1 MFEND
6 IRNTW
11 KIMKEIIGKKKRN
24 NETLPKHLIVDKTE
38 THDAKSFAEKLN
50 KFLVNIGA
58 NLANKTPQCHLT
70 SKPYLRAVNIT
81 LNNTVSSED
90 EFEKEF
96 KSLKKNK
103 APGHDGLD
111 LNIITSAY
119 ELIKKSLLKFF
130 NKS

>member
-1 MFEND
+1 M
-6 IRNTW
+6 
-11 KIMKEIIGKKKRN
+11 
-24 NETLPKHLIVDKTE
+24 
-38 THDAKSFAEKLN
+38 
-50 KFLVNIGA
+50 
-58 NLANKTPQCHLT
+58 
-70 SKPYLRAVNIT
+70 
-81 LNNTVSSED
+81 SSED